1 MAITSMALY
10 GSRARNDHNSDSDT
24 DLFAITDDERYQM
37 VFHGMTNIACYP
49 RELALSR
56 AAGGDL
62 FFLHIVREAVVMY
75 DHDSSFGEMQSA
87 FKLKDSYRD
96 DILKAAELGAA
107 LLQNIEN
114 FKNYFFI
121 NKRLAWCLRTILIAL
136 SAQQNNPV
144 FSAKELSTMFADK
157 EIEQLLST
165 KREHGYIPSSYKKL
179 KKKLFIYSGIDGES
193 LPRNLYDQLNYF
205 TLKENK
211 MAEKTIS
218 SIINNLDENDY
229 T

>member
-1 MAITSMALY
+1 
-10 GSRARNDHNSDSDT
+10 
-24 DLFAITDDERYQM
+24 
-37 VFHGMTNIACYP
+37 
-49 RELALSR
+49 
-56 AAGGDL
+56 
-62 FFLHIVREAVVMY
+62 
-75 DHDSSFGEMQSA
+75 
-87 FKLKDSYRD
+87 
-96 DILKAAELGAA
+96 
-107 LLQNIEN
+107 
-114 FKNYFFI
+114 
-121 NKRLAWCLRTILIAL
+121 LRTILTAL

>member
-10 GSRARNDHNSDSDT
+10 GSRARNDHNADSDT

-87 FKLKDSYRD
+87 FKLKDSYHS

-107 LLQNIEN
+107 LLQNIET

-121 NKRLAWCLRTILIAL
+121 NKRLTWCLRTILIAL

-144 FSAKELSTMFADK
+144 FSAKELATMFGDK
-157 EIEQLLST
+157 KIELLLAT
-165 KREHGYIPSSYKKL
+165 KRELGYAPAIYDEFKKR
-179 KKKLFIYSGIDGES
+179 FSWYGGIKAEP
-193 LPRNLYDQLNYF
+193 LPQNLYFQLNYF
-205 TLKENK
+205 SSKGNE
-211 MAEKTIS
+211 MAVKTIS
-218 SIINNLDENDY
+218 TIINNMDDNDY